1 MGKVGGFCPPHN
13 YYKRAIIIEA
23 IMNIDS
29 RKYAC
34 LKLETLDDVKAII
47 TEVLSEIRSQGMAVE
62 MSGRICNL
70 LQVWLKS
77 HEMSKLEDIERRLD
91 ALEEQR

>member
-1 MGKVGGFCPPHN
+1 
-13 YYKRAIIIEA
+13 
-23 IMNIDS
+23 MNNDN

-47 TEVLSEIRSQGMAVE
+47 TEVLSEIRSQGVAVE

-77 HEMSKLEDIERRLD
+77 HEMSKLDAIERRLD
-91 ALEEQR
+91 ALEAQR

>member
-1 MGKVGGFCPPHN
+1 
-13 YYKRAIIIEA
+13 
-23 IMNIDS
+23 MNTDN

-34 LKLETLDDVKAII
+34 LKLETLDDAKAII
-47 TEVLSEIRSQGMAVE
+47 TEVLTEIRSQNMAVE

-77 HEMSKLEDIERRLD
+77 HEMSKMEEIEKRLT
-91 ALEEQR
+91 ALEARK

>member
-1 MGKVGGFCPPHN
+1 
-13 YYKRAIIIEA
+13 
-23 IMNIDS
+23 MNTDN

-47 TEVLSEIRSQGMAVE
+47 TEVLTEIRSQGVAVE

-77 HEMSKLEDIERRLD
+77 HEMSKLEAIERRLD
-91 ALEEQR
+91 ALEAQR

>member
-1 MGKVGGFCPPHN
+1 MLDN
-13 YYKRAIIIEA
+13 
-23 IMNIDS
+23 

-47 TEVLSEIRSQGMAVE
+47 TELLEEIRSEGKAVE

-70 LQVWLKS
+70 LQVWMKS
-77 HEMSKLEDIERRLD
+77 HEMSKLEAIEKRLD
-91 ALEEQR
+91 ALEARQ

>member
-1 MGKVGGFCPPHN
+1 
-13 YYKRAIIIEA
+13 
-23 IMNIDS
+23 MNTDN

-34 LKLETLDDVKAII
+34 LRLETLDDVKAII
-47 TEVLSEIRSQGMAVE
+47 TEVLSEIRGQGMAVE

-77 HEMSKLEDIERRLD
+77 HEMSKLEAIERRID
-91 ALEEQR
+91 ALEARK

>member
-1 MGKVGGFCPPHN
+1 M
-13 YYKRAIIIEA
+13 
-23 IMNIDS
+23 DDD

-47 TEVLSEIRSQGMAVE
+47 TEVLTEIRSQGVAVE

-77 HEMSKLEDIERRLD
+77 HEMAKLEDIERRLD
-91 ALEEQR
+91 ALEARK

>member
-1 MGKVGGFCPPHN
+1 
-13 YYKRAIIIEA
+13 
-23 IMNIDS
+23 MNTDN

-77 HEMSKLEDIERRLD
+77 HEMSKLELMEKRLD
-91 ALEEQR
+91 ALEARK